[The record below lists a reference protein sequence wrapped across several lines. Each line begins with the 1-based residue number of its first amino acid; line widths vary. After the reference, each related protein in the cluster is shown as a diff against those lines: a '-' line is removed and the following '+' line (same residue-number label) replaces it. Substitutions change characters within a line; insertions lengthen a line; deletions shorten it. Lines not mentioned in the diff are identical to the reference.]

1 MEIIDTPWVEKY
13 RPRYL
18 NGVVGNNES
27 LDSIKGLVEHESM
40 PHMIFEGPA
49 GTGKTSSALA
59 LANQIFKGLGRSV
72 IQESVKEMNASD
84 ARGIGII
91 RTVVK
96 DFIKGKRNPKV
107 PFKLLILDEA
117 DNMTSSAQQALRRQM
132 EKYSTNCRLILI
144 CNYSNKI
151 IPPIQ
156 SRCAVI
162 HFKPL
167 TAEDIKIRVAF
178 IVEKEN
184 VCISERAIEALVYIA
199 YGDMR
204 KSINTLQAASMLSEK
219 GDYEITEDDIYSLT
233 GTVDR
238 REIQDLI
245 TTALE
250 GSLDNAL
257 SKVEKM
263 LDQGSSGKEIAIQTF
278 MEAKMSQDMDVKAK
292 IIISSLTS
300 DAIYRISM
308 GCSEVI
314 QLRALVSGLY
324 RKTTG
329 V

>member
-1 MEIIDTPWVEKY
+1 
-13 RPRYL
+13 
-18 NGVVGNNES
+18 
-27 LDSIKGLVEHESM
+27 M

-59 LANQIFKGLGRSV
+59 LSNHLFSGLSKS
-72 IQESVKEMNASD
+72 IIHESVKEMNASD
-84 ARGIGII
+84 ARGIAVI
-91 RTVVK
+91 RTYVK

-167 TAEDIKIRVAF
+167 TAEDIKERIAF
-178 IVEKEN
+178 IVDKED
-184 VCISERAIEALVYIA
+184 VCISDDAIEALAYIA

-238 REIQDLI
+238 REIKDLI
-245 TTALE
+245 TTTIE
-250 GSLDNAL
+250 GSLDDSL

-263 LDQGSSGKEIAIQTF
+263 LEQGSSGKEIAIQMF
-278 MEAKMSQDMDVKAK
+278 MEAKMSTDMDVREK
-292 IIISSLTS
+292 IIISALTS
-300 DAIYRISM
+300 DAIYRISV

-314 QLRALVSGLY
+314 QLRALVAGMY
-324 RKTTG
+324 RKTAG